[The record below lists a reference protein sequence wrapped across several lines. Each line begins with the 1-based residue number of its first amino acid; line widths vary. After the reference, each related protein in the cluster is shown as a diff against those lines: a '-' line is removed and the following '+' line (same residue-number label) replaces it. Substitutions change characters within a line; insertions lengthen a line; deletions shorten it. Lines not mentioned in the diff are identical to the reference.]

1 MSAPHPQA
9 VAADPDI
16 SAFVT
21 ANAGSGKT
29 TTLVN
34 RVARLLL
41 KRVDPETILCMTF
54 TKAAAAEMQRRLFEQ
69 LGGWALMDD
78 AELSCKLGELEGRA
92 AKDYEPER
100 LSLART
106 LFARALET
114 PGGLK
119 IQTIHAF
126 CEKLL
131 RRFPLEAGVSP
142 GFQVMEDASAAQV
155 AAEARD
161 GVAARALA
169 GEPVLAEAYAR
180 FAVALDFASFEA
192 MFAAFETRREALAAY
207 VAACGGLRGLPAA
220 VARAC
225 GLEGLADAGAIEL
238 AAVTPPALSVELW
251 RAGAQVL
258 AEGGTRDQKCA
269 EQMAAVAEDAGR
281 GQAAFGAALRVFCT
295 AAGEPAR
302 WLDTTASLKARPD
315 LRQRLVDERER
326 LLEVSRQA
334 KAARVAEDTVQAL
347 VLAAFYAD
355 AYARA
360 KARRGALDFADLI
373 ARTLDLLTGQ
383 DAAAWVLYKLD
394 AGLEHILVDEAQDTA
409 PEQWEILR
417 ALTDQF
423 FVGADG
429 RDRPLERS
437 VFVVGD
443 EKQSIFS
450 FQGAAPERLMRER
463 DYYAVLADSVSRRFE
478 TVPLVESWR
487 SAKEVLDFVD
497 RVFAPQDLRQALQP
511 RRNGEAVGLVIEH
524 VSKRRETDPEGR
536 GTIDLWPL
544 EREEENPERRAW
556 DEPLDAGGRG
566 GAWRRLAE
574 RIAGEIKALVER
586 GEAVHDK
593 GASDPKAWR
602 PAGYGDVLILVR
614 KRKVLFEELLRA
626 LKRAGVPVAGAD
638 RLVLSEHPA
647 FEDFLALA
655 RFALFPDDDL
665 TLAALL
671 RSPFCDVD
679 EGGLFDLAH
688 GRKGSLWSTLARRA
702 DKRSEWRAASSFL
715 GWARDEARTR
725 TPFDF
730 YGRVLSRLDGAGRSM
745 RTRLVTR
752 LGPEASDA
760 IEEFLAQVLSAEQRG
775 ICDLERFADGLSRL
789 TVSVKREMDE
799 PRGEVRVMTAH
810 GSKGLEAPIV
820 FLPETIGAGA
830 ARGSP
835 LLETEDGGFLWCA
848 SSANDCEASA
858 AAREA
863 RKARDDEEAHRLLY
877 VALTRAR
884 DRLVIAGRINA
895 RAKVETLKGW
905 WAPMSAAF
913 DHPDVADQVRS
924 VRCGEMEIRRFGAD
938 PQVLGRGGA
947 APAPRPSPLPAWAL
961 CPARPEAPEAI
972 YASPSTLLEDVR
984 SPSLSPLVRR
994 GGMGRFRRGTL
1005 IHRLLQLL
1013 PDLEPEARAAGAAR
1027 LLAKEPDLNPDQRR
1041 EMTAAALAVL
1051 SDPAFAEV
1059 FGPGSRAEAAI
1070 AGTAPDLPGGLSIS
1084 GRVDRMMITP
1094 DRVLVV
1100 DFKTN
1105 RPAPADI
1112 EAADPAYVLQMAVY
1126 AAVLRAVFPGRRVE
1140 TALVWT
1146 DGPRL
1151 MPVPEGVMAD
1161 ALQFLTK
1168 GPSNFS

>member
-1 MSAPHPQA
+1 MTAPHPQSL
-9 VAADPDI
+9 AADPET

-41 KRVDPETILCMTF
+41 RKVDPETILCMTF

-69 LGGWALMDD
+69 LGRWALMDD
-78 AELSCKLGELEGRA
+78 AALRGELGKLEGLDPGA
-92 AKDYEPER
+92 YEPER

-106 LFARALET
+106 LFAKALET

-142 GFQVMEDASAAQV
+142 GFQVLEDASAAEV
-155 AAEARD
+155 AAAARD
-161 GVAARALA
+161 GVARRALA
-169 GEPVLAEAYAR
+169 GEPILADAYAR

-192 MFAAFETRREALAAY
+192 MFATFETRREALAAY
-207 VAACGGLRGLPAA
+207 VAGQGGLAGIPSA

-225 GLEGLADAGAIEL
+225 GLDHLEDAGAIEQ
-238 AAVTPPALSVELW
+238 AAVTLPALSIDLW
-251 RAGAQVL
+251 KAGAEVL
-258 AEGGTRDQKCA
+258 RGGGATNQTA
-269 EQMAAVAEDAGR
+269 AAQMAAVAEAAHR
-281 GQAAFGAALRVFCT
+281 GEAMFAPALQVFCT
-295 AAGEPAR
+295 QKGEPAT
-302 WLDTTASLKARPD
+302 WLEKAAVLKGQPALQAR
-315 LRQRLVDERER
+315 LIEERDR
-326 LLEVSRQA
+326 LLAAGRRA
-334 KAARVAEDTVQAL
+334 KAARVAQDTVQAL
-347 VLAAFYAD
+347 ILAAFYAA
-355 AYARA
+355 AYRGA
-360 KARRGALDFADLI
+360 KARRGVLDFADLI
-373 ARTLDLLTGQ
+373 SRTLTLLTGQ

-423 FVGADG
+423 FVGLDSG
-429 RDRPLERS
+429 DRPLERT

-450 FQGAAPERLMRER
+450 FQGAAPERLMREQ
-463 DYYAVLADSVSRRFE
+463 DYYGVLAASVERRFAP
-478 TVPLVESWR
+478 VPLLESWR
-487 SAKEVLDFVD
+487 STKEVLDFVD
-497 RVFAPQDLRQALQP
+497 AVFGPGALRQALQP
-511 RRNGEAVGLVIEH
+511 RREGEDVGALIEH
-524 VSKRRETDPEGR
+524 ISRRHDVDPDGR

-544 EREEENPERRAW
+544 EREDEGLERRAW
-556 DEPLDAGGRG
+556 DEPLDAGARG

-574 RIAGEIKALVER
+574 RIAGEIRALVMR

-593 GASDPKAWR
+593 ETRQWR

-655 RFALFPDDDL
+655 RFCQFDGDDL

-671 RSPFCDVD
+671 RSPFCDLD
-679 EGGLFDLAH
+679 ETSLFDLAR
-688 GRKGSLWSTLARRA
+688 GRTGTLWAALSRRGDERPEWDAARG
-702 DKRSEWRAASSFL
+702 FL
-715 GWARDEARTR
+715 GWAKGEAGTR

-730 YGRVLSRLDGAGRSM
+730 YGRVLSRLDAAGRSM

-752 LGPEASDA
+752 LGPEAGDA
-760 IEEFLAQVLSAEQRG
+760 IEEFLAQALSAEQRG
-775 ICDLERFADGLSRL
+775 VCDLERFADGLSRL
-789 TVSVKREMDE
+789 AVSVKREMDE

-820 FLPETIGAGA
+820 YLPETVGAGA

-835 LLETEDGGFLWCA
+835 LLETEDGGFLWC
-848 SSANDCEASA
+848 SSASNDCEASQV
-858 AAREA
+858 
-863 RKARDDEEAHRLLY
+863 ARDARRRRDEDEAHRLLY

-884 DRLVIAGRINA
+884 DRLVITGRVNA
-895 RAKVETLKGW
+895 RAKLETVKGW
-905 WAPMSAAF
+905 WAPMTAAF
-913 DHPDVADQVRS
+913 DDPDLADQIRT
-924 VRCGEMEIRRFGAD
+924 VRCGEMEVRRFGAN
-938 PQVLGRGGA
+938 PRILPRGA
-947 APAPRPSPLPAWAL
+947 AATSPAPTALPAWAL
-961 CPARPEAPEAI
+961 RPAPAEAPAAV
-972 YASPSTLLEDVR
+972 YASPSTLLEDIR
-984 SPSLSPLVRR
+984 GPAPSPLSAR

-1013 PDLEPEARAAGAAR
+1013 PDLAPDERIAGAKRA
-1027 LLAKEPDLNPDQRR
+1027 LAKEPGLTDDQRA
-1041 EMTAAALAVL
+1041 EMVAAAFAVL
-1051 SDPAFAEV
+1051 NDPAFAEV
-1059 FGPGSRAEAAI
+1059 FAPGSLAEAAV
-1070 AGTAPDLPGGLSIS
+1070 AGGAPDLPEGLMVS

-1094 DRVLVV
+1094 DRVLVA

-1105 RPAPADI
+1105 RPAPARI
-1112 EAADPAYVLQMAVY
+1112 EDADPAYVLQMAVY

-1140 TALVWT
+1140 AALVWT

-1151 MPVPEGVMAD
+1151 MPVPDAAIRD
-1161 ALQFLTK
+1161 ALQLLTK
-1168 GPSNFS
+1168 APMDF

>member
-1 MSAPHPQA
+1 MNREPHPQA
-9 VAADPDI
+9 LAADPET

-41 KRVDPETILCMTF
+41 RKVDPETILCMTF

-69 LGGWALMDD
+69 LGRWALMDD
-78 AELSCKLGELEGRA
+78 AALRDELGKLEGLA
-92 AKDYEPER
+92 PGGYEPER

-131 RRFPLEAGVSP
+131 RRFPLEAGVAP
-142 GFQVMEDASAAQV
+142 GFQVLDDASAADV

-161 GVAARALA
+161 GVARRALA
-169 GEPVLAEAYAR
+169 GEPVLADAYAR

-192 MFAAFETRREALAAY
+192 MFATFETRREALAAY
-207 VAACGGLRGLPAA
+207 VGVCGGLAAVPSA

-225 GLEGLADAGAIEL
+225 GLERMQDADAIEQ
-238 AAVTPPALSVELW
+238 AAVTPPVLPIELW
-251 RAGAQVL
+251 KAGAEVLGGGGTTNQQTSKIMAAL
-258 AEGGTRDQKCA
+258 AE
-269 EQMAAVAEDAGR
+269 AAAR
-281 GQAAFGAALRVFCT
+281 GEAVFGSALAVFCNKQ
-295 AAGEPAR
+295 GEPAR
-302 WLDTTASLKARPD
+302 WLETAAVLKAHPV
-315 LRQRLVDERER
+315 LQQRLIGERDR
-326 LLEVSRQA
+326 LMAAGRQA
-334 KAARVAEDTVQAL
+334 KAARVAEDTIQAL
-347 VLAAFYAD
+347 ILAYFYAAAYRD
-355 AYARA
+355 A
-360 KARRGALDFADLI
+360 KERRGVLDFTDLI
-373 ARTLDLLTGQ
+373 ARTLSLLDGRE
-383 DAAAWVLYKLD
+383 AAAWVLYKLD

-423 FVGADG
+423 FVGLDG
-429 RDRPLERS
+429 RDRTLERT

-450 FQGAAPERLMRER
+450 FQGAAPERLMREQE
-463 DYYAVLADSVSRRFE
+463 YYRVLAGSVQRRFAS
-478 TVPLVESWR
+478 VPLLESWR
-487 SAKEVLDFVD
+487 STREVLDFVD
-497 RVFAPQDLRQALQP
+497 AVFAPGSLREALQP
-511 RRNGEAVGLVIEH
+511 RRAGEDAGDIIRH
-524 VSKRRETDPEGR
+524 ISKRQVFDPEGR
-536 GTIDLWPL
+536 GTIDLWPE
-544 EREEENPERRAW
+544 EREHDSPEARAW
-556 DEPLDAGGRG
+556 DEPLDAGARG

-574 RIAGEIKALVER
+574 KIAAEIKALVER

-593 GASDPKAWR
+593 DTRAWR

-655 RFALFPDDDL
+655 RFAQFPDDDL

-679 EGGLFDLAH
+679 EAGLFDLAH
-688 GRKGSLWSTLARRA
+688 GRQGTLWAALSRRGDERPEWLAARG
-702 DKRSEWRAASSFL
+702 FL
-715 GWARDEARTR
+715 GWAMGEARTR

-730 YGRVLSRLDGAGRSM
+730 YGRVLSRLDAAGRSM

-752 LGPEASDA
+752 LGPEAGDA
-760 IEEFLAQVLSAEQRG
+760 IEEFLAQALSAEQRG
-775 ICDLERFADGLSRL
+775 VCDLERFADALSRL
-789 TVSVKREMDE
+789 AVSVKREMDE

-810 GSKGLEAPIV
+810 GAKGLEAPIV
-820 FLPETIGAGA
+820 FLPETVGSGP

-835 LLETEDGGFLWCA
+835 LLETDGGGFLWC
-848 SSANDCEASA
+848 SSASNDCEASQ

-863 RKARDDEEAHRLLY
+863 RKRRDEDEAHRLLY

-884 DRLVIAGRINA
+884 DRLVIAGRVNA
-895 RAKVETLKGW
+895 RAKPENVKGW
-905 WAPMSAAF
+905 LAPMSAAF
-913 DHPDVADQVRS
+913 DDPALADQVRT
-924 VRCGEMEIRRFGAD
+924 VRCGEMEVRRIGAD
-938 PQVLGRGGA
+938 PQILPRGPDADGPSPPTLPPWA
-947 APAPRPSPLPAWAL
+947 LRPAP
-961 CPARPEAPEAI
+961 PEAPAAV
-972 YASPSTLLEDVR
+972 YASPSTLLEDIR
-984 SPSLSPLVRR
+984 GPAPSPLAAR

-1013 PDLEPEARAAGAAR
+1013 PDLEPGVRVDGARR
-1027 LLAKEPDLNPDQRR
+1027 LLAKEPGLTEAQRG
-1041 EMTAAALAVL
+1041 EMVAAAFAVL
-1051 SDPAFAEV
+1051 DDPTFAEV
-1059 FGPGSRAEAAI
+1059 FGPGSMAEAAV
-1070 AGTAPDLPGGLSIS
+1070 AGGAPDLPSGLLVS
-1084 GRVDRMMITP
+1084 GRVDRMMITG

-1105 RPAPADI
+1105 RPAPGRI
-1112 EAADPAYVLQMAVY
+1112 EEADPAYVLQMAVY

-1140 TALVWT
+1140 AALVWT

-1151 MPVPEGVMAD
+1151 MPVPEAAMRD
-1161 ALQFLTK
+1161 ALQLLTR
-1168 GPSNFS
+1168 PPPNFS